1 MTFTT
6 RVWAGL
12 AAVLVAAGPLAVA
25 SPAAMAAPKDTTPPT
40 APNNLHAV
48 SITDQ
53 DIVLAWDR
61 STDTSG
67 SVSYALFFD
76 DNPTPFWVSGTQF
89 DVHTNVVIGMIPGST
104 HTFQVR
110 AEDSSGNASFS
121 NQLTTSFAPGDDTP
135 PTAPSNLHV
144 VSNNSN
150 GIVLAWDPSID
161 ESDLIYF
168 VDGAPC
174 SPRHADSAT
183 TLLVGSLDT
192 DPVCGISPGFTYTFS
207 VRAQDDIGFN
217 SPSSETISVFF
228 NG

>member
-1 MTFTT
+1 MTLTA
-6 RVWAGL
+6 RVWRGFG
-12 AAVLVAAGPLAVA
+12 AVLLLTAGAAPN
-25 SPAAMAAPKDTTPPT
+25 AMAVPTDTTPPT
-40 APNNLHAV
+40 APDNLHAV
-48 SITDQ
+48 SITDT
-53 DIVLAWDR
+53 DIVLAWDK
-61 STDTSG
+61 SADSSG

-89 DVHTNVVIGMIPGST
+89 DVHTNVVIGMIPGTT

-121 NQLTTSFAPGDDTP
+121 NKLTTSFAPGDDTA
-135 PTAPSNLHV
+135 PTAPDNLQV

-161 ESDLIYF
+161 QSDVIYF

-174 SPRHADSAT
+174 SPHHAGSAT
-183 TLLVGSLDT
+183 TLLVGSLAT

-217 SPSSETISVFF
+217 SPSSNTLSVFF